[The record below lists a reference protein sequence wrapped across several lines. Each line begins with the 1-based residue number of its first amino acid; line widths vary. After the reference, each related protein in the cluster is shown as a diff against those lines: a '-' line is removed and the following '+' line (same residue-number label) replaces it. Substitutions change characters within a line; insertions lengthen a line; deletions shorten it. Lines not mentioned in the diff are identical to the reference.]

1 MGSPKAKDL
10 NLSHPQLIKYSSS
23 EYKNDVNDIVLS
35 KNCEFFLNAGA
46 SSNQFLPPLFRK
58 YSLNLEY
65 PFNRKPIFHDLA
77 YYLIRPYEKDNK
89 IVKYEEYFQNEL
101 FSNQDFRILEKLNY
115 KLKNNDEATLIN
127 ASENFYK
134 AFNNQNNKFKK
145 KNIKKGNLN
154 CYYNIYPNIPL

>member
-1 MGSPKAKDL
+1 MNFFERWCFEQSIFASP
-10 NLSHPQLIKYSSS
+10 
-23 EYKNDVNDIVLS
+23 
-35 KNCEFFLNAGA
+35 FLE
-46 SSNQFLPPLFRK
+46 K

-65 PFNRKPIFHDLA
+65 PFNRKPIFHDLT

-134 AFNNQNNKFKK
+134 AFNNQITNL
-145 KNIKKGNLN
+145 KNIKGNLN
-154 CYYNIYPNIPL
+154 CYYNIY